1 MNRQRR
7 ENHEGATTRRRCRPL
22 TVHTRRFPFGS
33 YRAITLFPF
42 IFYKGAPITPREVR
56 HETIHLYQQL
66 CLLVVPFYVLYLL
79 FWLLGLLRHRNHDR
93 AYRAIPFER
102 SAYRLESRKHLPW
115 STMAFDWL
123 RCLF

>member
-42 IFYKGAPITPREVR
+42 IFYKGHLSVRDLR
-56 HETIHLYQQL
+56 HERIHLWQQAA
-66 CLLVVPFYVLYLL
+66 LLVVPFYLLYVA
-79 FWLLGLLRHRNHDR
+79 FWLAALLRHRNAHR
-93 AYRAIPFER
+93 AYRSIPFER
-102 SAYRLESRKHLPW
+102 SAYRLEASPTLSRRR
-115 STMAFDWL
+115 MAFDWL
-123 RCLF
+123 RCLI

>member
-1 MNRQRR
+1 MRR
-7 ENHEGATTRRRCRPL
+7 LRL
-22 TVHTRRFPFGS
+22 LVHTRHFPFGS
-33 YRAITLFPF
+33 YHAITLFPF
-42 IFYKGAPITPREVR
+42 IFYKGHLSARDLR
-56 HETIHLYQQL
+56 HERIHLWQQF